1 MTTYFVKSFTC
12 NEVLHHHS
20 LPRHQARSRYLWV
33 RIKSFILYFFFIAE
47 STVQSLH
54 KSYHLPYHLRQKKK
68 KGAKVSAKIARLI
81 ISLYKLRLIMIV
93 KLAVERGISL
103 RWFSNSNSFHGPS
116 LGPDLWDWVHLALA
130 SVLPMSWLLFHRL
143 SRVSAAVPKGTC
155 EKEVMQPQRYV
166 RAAWKH

>member
-1 MTTYFVKSFTC
+1 MKFFTINHYPGIKFVADICESESTA
-12 NEVLHHHS
+12 S
-20 LPRHQARSRYLWV
+20 
-33 RIKSFILYFFFIAE
+33 FFIF
-47 STVQSLH
+47 SLLQNLQFSH
-54 KSYHLPYHLRQKKK
+54 CIIRIIFLIICAKKKKKK

-103 RWFSNSNSFHGPS
+103 WWFSNSNSFHGPS

-143 SRVSAAVPKGTC
+143 SRVSAAVPKG
-155 EKEVMQPQRYV
+155 PV
-166 RAAWKH
+166 RRKWCNHKDM